1 MATYNIQSS
10 LPQRCLEVVCRFVS
24 HSYVE
29 KQKELKAER
38 QERRDREKRKNGS
51 EGADSDA
58 TLATNTTATEDEEDE
73 ADLASG
79 CCIFVQFF
87 MKLVQAQAHNYLTR
101 SKID

>member
-1 MATYNIQSS
+1 M
-10 LPQRCLEVVCRFVS
+10 S

-38 QERRDREKRKNGS
+38 QERRERKNGS

-79 CCIFVQFF
+79 SCCILVQFF
-87 MKLVQAQAHNYLTR
+87 MKLAQKSQKYSGGRQPRKKHHL
-101 SKID
+101 KFQKLIF